1 MRPIAIHVH
10 IILEEILQKE
20 KKFSFGKR
28 KY

>member
-10 IILEEILQKE
+10 IILEKILQKE
-20 KKFSFGKR
+20 NKFNFGKR